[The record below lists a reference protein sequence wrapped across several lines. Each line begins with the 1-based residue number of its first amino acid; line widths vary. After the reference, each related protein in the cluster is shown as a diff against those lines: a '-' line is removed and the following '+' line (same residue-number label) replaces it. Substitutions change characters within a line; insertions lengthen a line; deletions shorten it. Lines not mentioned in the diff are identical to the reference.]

1 MSIFNPKTLTLRGG
15 AEVSLRSPTADDAPR
30 LLRYLDAVR
39 RQTPFI
45 QWGPD
50 DALPTLQQERQ
61 WVQSRRD
68 RDGSV
73 ILIAEA
79 AGEVISICG
88 VDRDGPYQRID
99 HGAELGISIDA
110 AWCDGGLGT
119 LLMGELIAWATRH
132 PALSVLRLG
141 AFADNDRAIALY
153 TKLGFEPEGRRRW
166 RLRRG
171 DALVDEVIMSRWV
184 GQTGGRPA
192 MPPSPTSAAPPVL
205 RPPECPGKGEPS
217 A

>member
-1 MSIFNPKTLTLRGG
+1 VSVFEPKTLTLRSG
-15 AEVSLRSPTADDAPR
+15 AEVSLRSPTVEDAPR
-30 LLRYLDAVR
+30 LLGYLDAVR
-39 RQTPFI
+39 QQTPFI

-50 DALPTLQQERQ
+50 DALPTLEQERQ

-68 RDGSV
+68 QDGSV
-73 ILIAEA
+73 ILITEA
-79 AGEVISICG
+79 DGEVISICG

-110 AWCDGGLGT
+110 AWCDGGLGR
-119 LLMGELIAWATRH
+119 LLMGELIGWAENH

-141 AFADNDRAIALY
+141 AFADNDRAIGLY

-171 DALVDEVIMSRWV
+171 ETLVDEVIMSRWV
-184 GQTGGRPA
+184 GVAGHP
-192 MPPSPTSAAPPVL
+192 
-205 RPPECPGKGEPS
+205 
-217 A
+217 